1 MKLSVFSVFTCA
13 CLAVF
18 AAPATS
24 VAFAEEVGNT
34 ANSDYFFTL
43 DPNKV
48 HASPTFSLA
57 SPSGLTPFQKVAFV
71 GIGGIKDMP
80 GRRDTTVDGAMSTG
94 FGFAL
99 SEKDKIGMLV
109 GLDLGSINPSD
120 GGAFNRG
127 DLGLTIGKYFDD
139 YNTGVSLGIKNI
151 SLWYSAAGKNT
162 PSVYIAATKIAMLG
176 EYRTIMNLGFG
187 NNAFRT
193 LNDTGT
199 KSERSQRASMFG
211 SVAIYPLPQLSLVV
225 DYTAGITS
233 VGAGVVPVAAW
244 PVSLSL
250 GLYDVTKAIQGHD
263 KTSLIASLGYS
274 YSF

>member
-1 MKLSVFSVFTCA
+1 VKQSVFSALA
-13 CLAVF
+13 CVWIGLLAVS
-18 AAPATS
+18 ASSTVS
-24 VAFAEEVGNT
+24 AEEDN
-34 ANSDYFFTL
+34 NDYYFTL

-71 GIGGIKDMP
+71 GIGGIKNMP
-80 GRRDTTVDGAMSTG
+80 GRPVSVDGAMSTG

-120 GGAFNRG
+120 GGAFDRG

-151 SLWYSAAGKNT
+151 SLWYAAAGKNT

-193 LNDTGT
+193 LYDTGT
-199 KSERSQRASMFG
+199 KSERSKRASMFG
-211 SVAIYPLPQLSLVV
+211 SVAIYPLPQLSLVA

-233 VGAGVVPVAAW
+233 IGAGVVPIAAW

-250 GLYDVTKAIQGHD
+250 GLYDVTKEIKNHD
-263 KTSLIASLGYS
+263 KAIFIASLGYS